1 MDDAL
6 QTPPLIEEPLTVE
19 SCLGKEASFESVLIG
34 QFPWSLDGRAPIHIG
49 SILTGLSELLEKGEE
64 KEGEEEE

>member
-1 MDDAL
+1 MKVFL
-6 QTPPLIEEPLTVE
+6 LV
-19 SCLGKEASFESVLIG
+19 S
-34 QFPWSLDGRAPIHIG
+34 FPWSLDGRAPMYIG